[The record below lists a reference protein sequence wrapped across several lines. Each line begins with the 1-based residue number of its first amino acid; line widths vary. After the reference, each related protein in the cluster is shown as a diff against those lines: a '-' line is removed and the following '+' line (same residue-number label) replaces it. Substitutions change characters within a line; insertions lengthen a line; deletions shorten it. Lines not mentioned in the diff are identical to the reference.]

1 MRLLCSGIV
10 LGTVV
15 IATGWAQDARIAVS
29 ANRFDNPDGVAE
41 GRALFQLHCSY
52 CHGAGGEGGRGA
64 DLTTGQYRRGGSDA
78 NIYSTVR
85 NGIGSE
91 MPAVRATDDEV
102 WKMVAFVKRI
112 GSSGLAERPAG
123 DALAGKALYNGKG
136 GCATCHTIGREGG
149 SLGPDLTDVGRRRS
163 LKYLE
168 ESIITPDAD
177 IAIQYRGI
185 EVVTKSGAT
194 VGGIRL
200 NEDDLSIQLRD
211 TADNLRSFLKENL
224 REIRRDRPSLM
235 PAYGAALNRKEIDD
249 LVAYL
254 NSLRGPQ

>member
-15 IATGWAQDARIAVS
+15 IATGWAQDARIAAS
-29 ANRFDNPDGVAE
+29 ANRFDTPDGVAE